1 MPYFLDQVKRFECS
15 MFFFTF
21 YWKCLTKFMYD
32 FNEMCRSCFKLTVH
46 RINAIMICHNFS
58 PQHFMIFI
66 YSKIHND
73 IKTNLGNGAGTV
85 DTCGVVDLWSAR
97 RPPEILFTYAACYVI
112 LKLICPV
119 FVRPFQIERRTVVFV
134 VSFIVTVSYKD
145 NALDDGSRRAMNLI
159 VLYEYRWDV
168 NKIKHNSNKR
178 VGWGFDREL
187 FKTGVWWHVGRF
199 VICVRWF
206 STHLSP

>member
-1 MPYFLDQVKRFECS
+1 
-15 MFFFTF
+15 
-21 YWKCLTKFMYD
+21 MYD
-32 FNEMCRSCFKLTVH
+32 FNEMCRSCFKLTVY
-46 RINAIMICHNFS
+46 RINATMICHNFS
-58 PQHFMIFI
+58 LQHFMICI

-73 IKTNLGNGAGTV
+73 LKTNLGNGAGTV
-85 DTCGVVDLWSAR
+85 RVEWLICGVFDVLPKSFSLTQPAMSFW
-97 RPPEILFTYAACYVI
+97 
-112 LKLICPV
+112 KLICPV
-119 FVRPFQIERRTVVFV
+119 FVRPFQIGHRTVVFV

-145 NALDDGSRRAMNLI
+145 NALDDGSRRAMNVI

-178 VGWGFDREL
+178 VGGGGVDREL